1 MLIAIDHGNYNIKTP
16 HHSFMAGLAEHS
28 VRPPMA
34 DEILEYNGSFWTLS
48 GKRLNYRRDKTKDE
62 SYFILSLFAI
72 ARELLHTGS
81 YSAVEKIHLAVGL
94 PPEHYGILRDKFAQ
108 YFKRSHSIHF
118 VYNDKPFTILI
129 GNVYVYP
136 QAYAAIAP
144 QKSQMNHHLRVFL
157 VDIGGYTTDVL
168 LLRNGKPD
176 MQFCRS
182 LEMGVITMNNDII
195 RRVGALHDM
204 RIEDEHISAILSG
217 KETILPEDV
226 KKTIRESAGHHAKD
240 ILDKL
245 RELQVD
251 LRSNPAVFIGGGS
264 VLYRDTEEEAKYIIS
279 CLDNESMMWKAL
291 VMFMIDSGCRRG
303 EVVGLMWD
311 AVDLTTGE
319 VKIFRNAQ
327 YTSGKGTY
335 ITTTKNRKNRVLYL
349 NPTVLSVMR
358 EWKREQARYLL
369 AQGYPREGYCFTRE
383 NGKVLNP
390 QAPTSYLA
398 RFGKKYGIQNL
409 HPHALR
415 HTMATISI
423 ANGADIVSV
432 SEKLGHSETSV
443 TLDVYSHVNKKA
455 QKRANQILSQALYTP
470 QNESKMQ
477 A

>member
-34 DEILEYNGSFWTLS
+34 DEVLEYGGSYWTLS
-48 GKRLNYRRDKTKDE
+48 GKRLSYRRDKTRDD

-72 ARELLHTGS
+72 AREMIHAGKMG
-81 YSAVEKIHLAVGL
+81 AVERVHLAVGL

-108 YFKRSHSIHF
+108 YFKKTESIHF
-118 VYNDKPFTILI
+118 VYNDKSFTIMI

-144 QKSQMNHHLRVFL
+144 QKSQLNHHLRVFL

-204 RIEDEHISAILSG
+204 RIEDEHISAVLSG

-264 VLYRDTEEEAKYIIS
+264 VLYRDYLEKSPMVASATFVDSPNANAVGYYAMAEAQMS
-279 CLDNESMMWKAL
+279 L
-291 VMFMIDSGCRRG
+291 
-303 EVVGLMWD
+303 
-311 AVDLTTGE
+311 
-319 VKIFRNAQ
+319 
-327 YTSGKGTY
+327 KG
-335 ITTTKNRKNRVLYL
+335 I
-349 NPTVLSVMR
+349 
-358 EWKREQARYLL
+358 
-369 AQGYPREGYCFTRE
+369 
-383 NGKVLNP
+383 
-390 QAPTSYLA
+390 
-398 RFGKKYGIQNL
+398 
-409 HPHALR
+409 
-415 HTMATISI
+415 
-423 ANGADIVSV
+423 
-432 SEKLGHSETSV
+432 
-443 TLDVYSHVNKKA
+443 
-455 QKRANQILSQALYTP
+455 
-470 QNESKMQ
+470 
-477 A
+477 